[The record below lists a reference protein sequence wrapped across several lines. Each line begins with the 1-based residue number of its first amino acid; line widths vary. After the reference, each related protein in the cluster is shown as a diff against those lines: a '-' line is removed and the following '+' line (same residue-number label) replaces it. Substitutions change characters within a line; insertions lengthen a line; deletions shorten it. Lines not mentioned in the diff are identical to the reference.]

1 MVLLLSE
8 DLGYVSSFFKYISG
22 TDVALDLL
30 SRGGVFALYL
40 WALILWM
47 MPSFWLSIFQLS
59 LFSSGSAGT
68 AIIYL
73 KGPGSID
80 KQSHMFALCF
90 YWLYMNKCCKMC
102 FILDRFE
109 TVFQG
114 RQDTSP
120 QECYNFYFFWEN
132 LHFVSTSHANAPF
145 FPIFWFCATLFFEA
159 TLKHNPV
166 FIDLLIWWQ
175 GEETMFLW

>member
-1 MVLLLSE
+1 MVLWLSE

-22 TDVALDLL
+22 TDVAWDLL
-30 SRGGVFALYL
+30 SRGGASALYL
-40 WALILWM
+40 WALILSM

-59 LFSSGSAGT
+59 LFSSGCAGT

-80 KQSHMFALCF
+80 KHSLMFALCF
-90 YWLYMNKCCKMC
+90 DWLYMNKCYKMC

-120 QECYNFYFFWEN
+120 QECYNFFFSEKIYALFLHLMQMHLFSQYFDFA
-132 LHFVSTSHANAPF
+132 LHF
-145 FPIFWFCATLFFEA
+145 
-159 TLKHNPV
+159 
-166 FIDLLIWWQ
+166 
-175 GEETMFLW
+175 FLRLR